1 MDDEVHAAFAEPPL
15 QGGMQLQ
22 FTLQEIIRRAV
33 GLDVQV
39 DVAAPRR
46 VVRARTEQADPG
58 IRSECADHFL
68 ADDGLLF
75 RGQAHTP
82 EYISA
87 AMRTG
92 SRNRSPRPGAARGG
106 GICETDAMAM
116 KKRITVGLVV
126 LAGVAALVWALRPQ
140 PVPVSLTTVEAGPFE
155 ETVREE
161 GRTRLHETYT
171 VSAPIAGYLHR
182 VALEEGDA
190 VALGDTLLRLEPLP
204 TPALDVRSREQAREN
219 LAAARARLQS
229 AEANL
234 ENLRAEA
241 RFAESEYRRHQELFD
256 RGAVSAT
263 EMERMETQRD
273 RARAAVRA
281 GESAVEV
288 ARSEVDGAR
297 VVLEIASGQMPESEA
312 DTLSVRSPA
321 AGMVLQRYR
330 CCEGTIGAGEP
341 VLVVGD
347 LDDLEVQVDLLSMD
361 AVRVAPGMRVRLTG
375 WGGDR
380 ELEASVRQVQPFGFT
395 RVSALGVDEQ
405 RVPVILDLDAVEARR
420 AGLAVGYRVEAEFVL
435 WEGDAVLQVPTSA
448 LFRDRGEWSVFV
460 VEDGRAEVRRVEV
473 GRRSGFTTRIL
484 QGLEAGE
491 RVVTRPGDR
500 VQAGTRVV
508 EN

>member
-1 MDDEVHAAFAEPPL
+1 ML
-15 QGGMQLQ
+15 
-22 FTLQEIIRRAV
+22 
-33 GLDVQV
+33 
-39 DVAAPRR
+39 
-46 VVRARTEQADPG
+46 
-58 IRSECADHFL
+58 
-68 ADDGLLF
+68 
-75 RGQAHTP
+75 
-82 EYISA
+82 
-87 AMRTG
+87 
-92 SRNRSPRPGAARGG
+92 
-106 GICETDAMAM
+106 M
-116 KKRITVGLVV
+116 KKRITIGLVV

-140 PVPVSLTTVEAGPFE
+140 PVPVSLSEVRAGAFE

-161 GRTRLHETYT
+161 GRTRLRDTYT

-190 VALGDTLLRLEPLP
+190 VALGDTLFRLEPLP
-204 TPALDVRSREQAREN
+204 TPALDARSREQAREN
-219 LAAARARLQS
+219 LAAARSRLQS

-263 EMERMETQRD
+263 EMERMETMRD
-273 RARAAVRA
+273 RARSAVRA

-288 ARSEVDGAR
+288 ARSEIESAR
-297 VVLEIASGQMPESEA
+297 VVLDIASGQMPESEA

-321 AGMVLQRYR
+321 EGVVLERYR

-361 AVRVAPGMRVRLTG
+361 AVRVVPGMRVRLTD
-375 WGGDR
+375 WGRDAK
-380 ELEASVRQVQPFGFT
+380 LDATVRRVQPFGFT
-395 RVSALGVDEQ
+395 KISALGVDEQ
-405 RVPVILDLDAVEARR
+405 RVPVILDLDAVEARL
-420 AGLAVGYRVEAEFVL
+420 AGLAVGYRVEAEFLL
-435 WEGDAVLQVPTSA
+435 WEGDDVLQVPTSA
-448 LFRDRGEWSVFV
+448 LFRDRGDWSVFV
-460 VEDGRAEVRRVEV
+460 VEDGRAEPRRVDV
-473 GRRSGFTTRIL
+473 GRRSGFTTQIL
-484 QGLEAGE
+484 EGLEAGE

>member
-1 MDDEVHAAFAEPPL
+1 ML
-15 QGGMQLQ
+15 
-22 FTLQEIIRRAV
+22 
-33 GLDVQV
+33 
-39 DVAAPRR
+39 
-46 VVRARTEQADPG
+46 
-58 IRSECADHFL
+58 
-68 ADDGLLF
+68 
-75 RGQAHTP
+75 
-82 EYISA
+82 
-87 AMRTG
+87 
-92 SRNRSPRPGAARGG
+92 
-106 GICETDAMAM
+106 M
-116 KKRITVGLVV
+116 KKRITIGLVV

-140 PVPVSLTTVEAGPFE
+140 PVPVSLSEVRAGAFE

-161 GRTRLHETYT
+161 GRTRLRETYT

-190 VALGDTLLRLEPLP
+190 VALGDTLFRLEPLP
-204 TPALDVRSREQAREN
+204 TPALDARSREQAREN
-219 LAAARARLQS
+219 LAAARSRLQS

-263 EMERMETQRD
+263 EMERMETMRD
-273 RARAAVRA
+273 RARSAVRA

-288 ARSEVDGAR
+288 ARSEIESAR
-297 VVLEIASGQMPESEA
+297 VVLDIASGQMPESEA

-321 AGMVLQRYR
+321 EGVVLERYR

-361 AVRVAPGMRVRLTG
+361 AVRVVPGMRVRLTD
-375 WGGDR
+375 WGRDAK
-380 ELEASVRQVQPFGFT
+380 LDATVRRVQPFGFT
-395 RVSALGVDEQ
+395 KISALGVDEQ
-405 RVPVILDLDAVEARR
+405 RVPVILDLDAVEARL
-420 AGLAVGYRVEAEFVL
+420 AGLAVGYRVEAEFLL
-435 WEGDAVLQVPTSA
+435 WEGDDVLQVPTSA

-460 VEDGRAEVRRVEV
+460 VEDGRAEPRRVEV
-473 GRRSGFTTRIL
+473 GRRSGFTTQIL
-484 QGLEAGE
+484 EGLEAGE

>member
-1 MDDEVHAAFAEPPL
+1 ML
-15 QGGMQLQ
+15 
-22 FTLQEIIRRAV
+22 
-33 GLDVQV
+33 
-39 DVAAPRR
+39 
-46 VVRARTEQADPG
+46 
-58 IRSECADHFL
+58 
-68 ADDGLLF
+68 
-75 RGQAHTP
+75 
-82 EYISA
+82 
-87 AMRTG
+87 
-92 SRNRSPRPGAARGG
+92 
-106 GICETDAMAM
+106 M
-116 KKRITVGLVV
+116 KKRITIGLVV

-140 PVPVSLTTVEAGPFE
+140 PVPVSLTEVQAGAFE

-161 GRTRLHETYT
+161 GRTRLRETYT

-190 VALGDTLLRLEPLP
+190 VALGDTLFRLEPLP
-204 TPALDVRSREQAREN
+204 TPALDARSREQAREN
-219 LAAARARLQS
+219 LAAARSRLQS

-263 EMERMETQRD
+263 ELERMVTMRD
-273 RARAAVRA
+273 RARSAVRA

-288 ARSEVDGAR
+288 ARSEIESAR
-297 VVLEIASGQMPESEA
+297 VVLDIASGQMPESEA

-321 AGMVLQRYR
+321 EGVVLERHR

-361 AVRVAPGMRVRLTG
+361 AVRVVPGMRVRLTD
-375 WGGDR
+375 WGRDTA
-380 ELEASVRQVQPFGFT
+380 LEASVRRVQPFGFT
-395 RVSALGVDEQ
+395 KISALGVDEQ
-405 RVPVILDLDAVEARR
+405 RVPVILDLDAVEARM
-420 AGLAVGYRVEAEFVL
+420 AGLAVGYRVEAEFLL
-435 WEGDAVLQVPTSA
+435 WEGDDVLQVPTSA

-460 VEDGRAEVRRVEV
+460 VADGRAEPRRVEL
-473 GRRSGFTTRIL
+473 GRRSGFTTQIL
-484 QGLEAGE
+484 AGLEAGE
-491 RVVTRPGDR
+491 WVVTRPGDR

>member
-1 MDDEVHAAFAEPPL
+1 ML
-15 QGGMQLQ
+15 
-22 FTLQEIIRRAV
+22 
-33 GLDVQV
+33 
-39 DVAAPRR
+39 
-46 VVRARTEQADPG
+46 
-58 IRSECADHFL
+58 
-68 ADDGLLF
+68 
-75 RGQAHTP
+75 
-82 EYISA
+82 
-87 AMRTG
+87 
-92 SRNRSPRPGAARGG
+92 
-106 GICETDAMAM
+106 M
-116 KKRITVGLVV
+116 KKRITIGLVV

-140 PVPVSLTTVEAGPFE
+140 PVPVSLSEVRAGAFE

-161 GRTRLHETYT
+161 GRTRLRDTYT

-190 VALGDTLLRLEPLP
+190 VALGDTLFRLEPLP
-204 TPALDVRSREQAREN
+204 TPALDARSREQAREN
-219 LAAARARLQS
+219 LAAARSRLQS

-263 EMERMETQRD
+263 EMERMETMRD
-273 RARAAVRA
+273 RARSAVRA

-288 ARSEVDGAR
+288 ARSEIESAR
-297 VVLEIASGQMPESEA
+297 VVLDIASGQMPESEA

-321 AGMVLQRYR
+321 EGVVLERYR

-361 AVRVAPGMRVRLTG
+361 AVRVVPGMRVRLTD
-375 WGGDR
+375 WGRDAK
-380 ELEASVRQVQPFGFT
+380 LDATVRRVQPFGFT
-395 RVSALGVDEQ
+395 KISALGVDEQ
-405 RVPVILDLDAVEARR
+405 RVPVILDLDAVEARL
-420 AGLAVGYRVEAEFVL
+420 AGLAVGYRVEAEFLL
-435 WEGDAVLQVPTSA
+435 WEGDDVLQVPTSA

-460 VEDGRAEVRRVEV
+460 VEDGRAEPRRVEV
-473 GRRSGFTTRIL
+473 GRRSGFTTQIL
-484 QGLEAGE
+484 EGLEGGE

>member
-1 MDDEVHAAFAEPPL
+1 ML
-15 QGGMQLQ
+15 
-22 FTLQEIIRRAV
+22 
-33 GLDVQV
+33 
-39 DVAAPRR
+39 
-46 VVRARTEQADPG
+46 
-58 IRSECADHFL
+58 
-68 ADDGLLF
+68 
-75 RGQAHTP
+75 
-82 EYISA
+82 
-87 AMRTG
+87 
-92 SRNRSPRPGAARGG
+92 
-106 GICETDAMAM
+106 M
-116 KKRITVGLVV
+116 KKRITIGLVV

-140 PVPVSLTTVEAGPFE
+140 PVPVSLSEVQSGAFE

-161 GRTRLHETYT
+161 GRTRLRDTYT

-190 VALGDTLLRLEPLP
+190 VALGDTLFRLEPLP
-204 TPALDVRSREQAREN
+204 TPALDARSREQAREN
-219 LAAARARLQS
+219 LAAARSRLQS

-263 EMERMETQRD
+263 EMERMETMRD
-273 RARAAVRA
+273 RARSAVRA

-288 ARSEVDGAR
+288 ARSEIESAR
-297 VVLEIASGQMPESEA
+297 VVLDIASGQMPESEA

-321 AGMVLQRYR
+321 EGVVLERYR

-341 VLVVGD
+341 VLVVGN

-361 AVRVAPGMRVRLTG
+361 AVRVVPGMRVRLTD
-375 WGGDR
+375 WGRDAK
-380 ELEASVRQVQPFGFT
+380 LEATVRRVQPFGFT
-395 RVSALGVDEQ
+395 RISALGVDEQ
-405 RVPVILDLDAVEARR
+405 RVPVILDLDAVEARM

-448 LFRDRGEWSVFV
+448 LFRDRGDWSVFV
-460 VEDGRAEVRRVEV
+460 VEEGRAEPRRVDV
-473 GRRSGFTTRIL
+473 GRRSGFTTQIL
-484 QGLEAGE
+484 EGLAEGE

>member
-1 MDDEVHAAFAEPPL
+1 
-15 QGGMQLQ
+15 
-22 FTLQEIIRRAV
+22 
-33 GLDVQV
+33 
-39 DVAAPRR
+39 
-46 VVRARTEQADPG
+46 
-58 IRSECADHFL
+58 
-68 ADDGLLF
+68 
-75 RGQAHTP
+75 
-82 EYISA
+82 
-87 AMRTG
+87 
-92 SRNRSPRPGAARGG
+92 
-106 GICETDAMAM
+106 MAM
-116 KKRITVGLVV
+116 KKRITIGLVV

-140 PVPVSLTTVEAGPFE
+140 PVPVSLSEVQSGAFE

-161 GRTRLHETYT
+161 GRTRLRDTYT

-190 VALGDTLLRLEPLP
+190 VALGDTLFRLEPLP
-204 TPALDVRSREQAREN
+204 TPALDARSREQAREN
-219 LAAARARLQS
+219 LAAARSRLQS

-263 EMERMETQRD
+263 EMERMETMRD
-273 RARAAVRA
+273 RARSAVRA

-288 ARSEVDGAR
+288 ARSEIESAR
-297 VVLEIASGQMPESEA
+297 VVLDIASGQMPESEA

-321 AGMVLQRYR
+321 EGVVLERYR

-361 AVRVAPGMRVRLTG
+361 AVRVVPGMRVRLTD
-375 WGGDR
+375 WGRDAK
-380 ELEASVRQVQPFGFT
+380 LDATVRRVQPFGFT
-395 RVSALGVDEQ
+395 KISALGVDEQ
-405 RVPVILDLDAVEARR
+405 RVPVILDLDAVEARL
-420 AGLAVGYRVEAEFVL
+420 AGLAVGYRVEAEFLL
-435 WEGDAVLQVPTSA
+435 WEGDDVLQVPTSA

-460 VEDGRAEVRRVEV
+460 VEDGRAEPRRVEV
-473 GRRSGFTTRIL
+473 GRRSGFTTQIL
-484 QGLEAGE
+484 EGLEGGE

>member
-1 MDDEVHAAFAEPPL
+1 
-15 QGGMQLQ
+15 
-22 FTLQEIIRRAV
+22 
-33 GLDVQV
+33 
-39 DVAAPRR
+39 
-46 VVRARTEQADPG
+46 
-58 IRSECADHFL
+58 
-68 ADDGLLF
+68 
-75 RGQAHTP
+75 
-82 EYISA
+82 
-87 AMRTG
+87 
-92 SRNRSPRPGAARGG
+92 
-106 GICETDAMAM
+106 MAM
-116 KKRITVGLVV
+116 KKRITIGLVV

-140 PVPVSLTTVEAGPFE
+140 PVPVSLTEVQAGAFE

-161 GRTRLHETYT
+161 GRTRLRETYT

-190 VALGDTLLRLEPLP
+190 VALGDTLFRLEPLP
-204 TPALDVRSREQAREN
+204 TPALDARSREQAREN
-219 LAAARARLQS
+219 LAAARSRLQS

-263 EMERMETQRD
+263 EMERMETMRD
-273 RARAAVRA
+273 RARSAVRA

-288 ARSEVDGAR
+288 ARSEIESAR
-297 VVLEIASGQMPESEA
+297 VVLDIASGQMPESEA

-321 AGMVLQRYR
+321 EGVVLERYR

-361 AVRVAPGMRVRLTG
+361 AVRVVPGMRVRLTD
-375 WGGDR
+375 WGRDA
-380 ELEASVRQVQPFGFT
+380 ELEASVRRVQPFGFT
-395 RVSALGVDEQ
+395 KISALGVDEQ
-405 RVPVILDLDAVEARR
+405 RVPVILDLDAVEARL
-420 AGLAVGYRVEAEFVL
+420 AGLAVGYRVEAEFLL
-435 WEGDAVLQVPTSA
+435 WEGDDVLQVPTSA
-448 LFRDRGEWSVFV
+448 LFRHRGEWSVFV
-460 VEDGRAEVRRVEV
+460 VEDGRAEPRRVEV
-473 GRRSGFTTRIL
+473 GRRSGFTTQIL
-484 QGLEAGE
+484 EGLEGGE

>member
-1 MDDEVHAAFAEPPL
+1 ML
-15 QGGMQLQ
+15 
-22 FTLQEIIRRAV
+22 
-33 GLDVQV
+33 
-39 DVAAPRR
+39 
-46 VVRARTEQADPG
+46 
-58 IRSECADHFL
+58 
-68 ADDGLLF
+68 
-75 RGQAHTP
+75 
-82 EYISA
+82 
-87 AMRTG
+87 
-92 SRNRSPRPGAARGG
+92 
-106 GICETDAMAM
+106 M
-116 KKRITVGLVV
+116 KKRITIGLVV

-140 PVPVSLTTVEAGPFE
+140 PVPVSLSEVRAGAFE

-161 GRTRLHETYT
+161 GRTRLRETYT

-190 VALGDTLLRLEPLP
+190 VALGDTLFRLEPLP
-204 TPALDVRSREQAREN
+204 TPALDARSREQAREN
-219 LAAARARLQS
+219 LAAARSRLQS

-263 EMERMETQRD
+263 EMERMETMRD
-273 RARAAVRA
+273 RARSAVRA

-288 ARSEVDGAR
+288 ARSEIESAR
-297 VVLEIASGQMPESEA
+297 VVLDIASGQMPESEA

-321 AGMVLQRYR
+321 EGVVLERYR

-361 AVRVAPGMRVRLTG
+361 AVRVVPGMRVRLTD
-375 WGGDR
+375 WGRDAK
-380 ELEASVRQVQPFGFT
+380 LDATVRRVQPFGFT
-395 RVSALGVDEQ
+395 KISALGVDEQ
-405 RVPVILDLDAVEARR
+405 RVPVILDLDAVEARL
-420 AGLAVGYRVEAEFVL
+420 AGLAVGYRVEAEFLL
-435 WEGDAVLQVPTSA
+435 WEGDDVLQVPTSA

-460 VEDGRAEVRRVEV
+460 VEDGRAEPRRVEV
-473 GRRSGFTTRIL
+473 GRRSGFTTQIL
-484 QGLEAGE
+484 EGLEGGE

>member
-1 MDDEVHAAFAEPPL
+1 
-15 QGGMQLQ
+15 
-22 FTLQEIIRRAV
+22 
-33 GLDVQV
+33 
-39 DVAAPRR
+39 
-46 VVRARTEQADPG
+46 
-58 IRSECADHFL
+58 
-68 ADDGLLF
+68 
-75 RGQAHTP
+75 
-82 EYISA
+82 
-87 AMRTG
+87 
-92 SRNRSPRPGAARGG
+92 
-106 GICETDAMAM
+106 MAM
-116 KKRITVGLVV
+116 KKRITIGLVV

-140 PVPVSLTTVEAGPFE
+140 PVPVSLSEVRAGAFE

-161 GRTRLHETYT
+161 GRTRLRETYT

-190 VALGDTLLRLEPLP
+190 VALGDTLFRLEPLP
-204 TPALDVRSREQAREN
+204 TPALDARSREQAREN
-219 LAAARARLQS
+219 LAAARSRLQS

-263 EMERMETQRD
+263 EMERMETMRD
-273 RARAAVRA
+273 RARSAVRA

-288 ARSEVDGAR
+288 ARSEIESAR
-297 VVLEIASGQMPESEA
+297 VVLDIASGQMPESEA

-321 AGMVLQRYR
+321 EGVVLERYR

-361 AVRVAPGMRVRLTG
+361 AVRVVPGMRVRLTD
-375 WGGDR
+375 WGRDAK
-380 ELEASVRQVQPFGFT
+380 LDATVRRVQPFGFT
-395 RVSALGVDEQ
+395 KISALGVDEQ
-405 RVPVILDLDAVEARR
+405 RVPVILDLDAVEARL
-420 AGLAVGYRVEAEFVL
+420 AGLAVGYRVEAEFLL
-435 WEGDAVLQVPTSA
+435 WEGDDVLQVPTSA

-460 VEDGRAEVRRVEV
+460 VEDGRAEPRRVEV
-473 GRRSGFTTRIL
+473 GRRSGFTTQIL
-484 QGLEAGE
+484 EGLEAGE

>member
-1 MDDEVHAAFAEPPL
+1 ML
-15 QGGMQLQ
+15 
-22 FTLQEIIRRAV
+22 
-33 GLDVQV
+33 
-39 DVAAPRR
+39 
-46 VVRARTEQADPG
+46 
-58 IRSECADHFL
+58 
-68 ADDGLLF
+68 
-75 RGQAHTP
+75 
-82 EYISA
+82 
-87 AMRTG
+87 
-92 SRNRSPRPGAARGG
+92 
-106 GICETDAMAM
+106 M
-116 KKRITVGLVV
+116 KKRITIGLVV

-140 PVPVSLTTVEAGPFE
+140 PVPVSLSEVQSGAFE

-161 GRTRLHETYT
+161 GRTRLRDTYT

-190 VALGDTLLRLEPLP
+190 VALGDTLFRLEPLP
-204 TPALDVRSREQAREN
+204 TPALDARSREQAREN
-219 LAAARARLQS
+219 LAAARSRLQS

-263 EMERMETQRD
+263 EMERMETMRD
-273 RARAAVRA
+273 RARSAVRA

-288 ARSEVDGAR
+288 ARSEIESAR
-297 VVLEIASGQMPESEA
+297 VVLDIASGQMPESEA

-321 AGMVLQRYR
+321 EGVVLERYR

-361 AVRVAPGMRVRLTG
+361 AVRVVPGMRVRLTD
-375 WGGDR
+375 WGRDAK
-380 ELEASVRQVQPFGFT
+380 LDATVRRVQPFGFT
-395 RVSALGVDEQ
+395 KISALGVDEQ
-405 RVPVILDLDAVEARR
+405 RVPVILDLDAVEARL
-420 AGLAVGYRVEAEFVL
+420 AGLAVGYRVEAEFLL
-435 WEGDAVLQVPTSA
+435 WEGDDVLQVPTST
-448 LFRDRGEWSVFV
+448 LFRDRGDWSVFV
-460 VEDGRAEVRRVEV
+460 VEDGRAEPRRVEV
-473 GRRSGFTTRIL
+473 GRRSGFTTQIL
-484 QGLEAGE
+484 EGLEAGE

>member
-1 MDDEVHAAFAEPPL
+1 ML
-15 QGGMQLQ
+15 
-22 FTLQEIIRRAV
+22 
-33 GLDVQV
+33 
-39 DVAAPRR
+39 
-46 VVRARTEQADPG
+46 
-58 IRSECADHFL
+58 
-68 ADDGLLF
+68 
-75 RGQAHTP
+75 
-82 EYISA
+82 
-87 AMRTG
+87 
-92 SRNRSPRPGAARGG
+92 
-106 GICETDAMAM
+106 M
-116 KKRITVGLVV
+116 KKRITIGLVV

-140 PVPVSLTTVEAGPFE
+140 PVPVSLSEVQSGAFE

-161 GRTRLHETYT
+161 GRTRLRETYT

-190 VALGDTLLRLEPLP
+190 VALGDTLFRLEPLP
-204 TPALDVRSREQAREN
+204 TPALDARSREQAREN
-219 LAAARARLQS
+219 LAAARSRLQS

-241 RFAESEYRRHQELFD
+241 RFADSEYRRHQELFD

-263 EMERMETQRD
+263 EMERMETMRD
-273 RARAAVRA
+273 RARSAVRA

-288 ARSEVDGAR
+288 ARSEIESAR
-297 VVLEIASGQMPESEA
+297 VVLDIASGQMPESEA

-321 AGMVLQRYR
+321 EGVVLERYR

-361 AVRVAPGMRVRLTG
+361 AVRVVPGMRVRLTD
-375 WGGDR
+375 WGRDAK
-380 ELEASVRQVQPFGFT
+380 LDATVRRVQPFGFT
-395 RVSALGVDEQ
+395 KISALGVDEQ
-405 RVPVILDLDAVEARR
+405 RVPVILDLDAVEARL
-420 AGLAVGYRVEAEFVL
+420 AGLAVGYRVEAEFLL
-435 WEGDAVLQVPTSA
+435 WEGDDVLQVPTSA

-460 VEDGRAEVRRVEV
+460 VEDGRAEPRRVEV
-473 GRRSGFTTRIL
+473 GRRSGFTTQIL
-484 QGLEAGE
+484 EGLAEGE

>member
-1 MDDEVHAAFAEPPL
+1 ML
-15 QGGMQLQ
+15 
-22 FTLQEIIRRAV
+22 
-33 GLDVQV
+33 
-39 DVAAPRR
+39 
-46 VVRARTEQADPG
+46 
-58 IRSECADHFL
+58 
-68 ADDGLLF
+68 
-75 RGQAHTP
+75 
-82 EYISA
+82 
-87 AMRTG
+87 
-92 SRNRSPRPGAARGG
+92 
-106 GICETDAMAM
+106 M
-116 KKRITVGLVV
+116 KKRITIGLVV

-140 PVPVSLTTVEAGPFE
+140 PVPVSLSEVRAGAFE

-161 GRTRLHETYT
+161 GRTRLRDTYT

-190 VALGDTLLRLEPLP
+190 VALGDTLFRLEPLP
-204 TPALDVRSREQAREN
+204 TPALDARSREQAREN
-219 LAAARARLQS
+219 LAAARSRLQS

-263 EMERMETQRD
+263 EMERMETMRD
-273 RARAAVRA
+273 RARSAVRA

-288 ARSEVDGAR
+288 ARSEIESAR
-297 VVLEIASGQMPESEA
+297 VVLDIASGQMPESEA

-321 AGMVLQRYR
+321 EGVVLERYR

-361 AVRVAPGMRVRLTG
+361 AVRVVPGMRVRLTD
-375 WGGDR
+375 WGRDAK
-380 ELEASVRQVQPFGFT
+380 LDATVRRVQPFGFT
-395 RVSALGVDEQ
+395 KISALGVDEQ
-405 RVPVILDLDAVEARR
+405 RVPVILDLDAVEARL
-420 AGLAVGYRVEAEFVL
+420 AGLAVGYRVEAEFLL
-435 WEGDAVLQVPTSA
+435 WEGDDVLQVPTST
-448 LFRDRGEWSVFV
+448 LFRDRGDWSVFV
-460 VEDGRAEVRRVEV
+460 VEDGRAEPRRVDV
-473 GRRSGFTTRIL
+473 GRRSGFTTQIL
-484 QGLEAGE
+484 EGLEAGE

>member
-1 MDDEVHAAFAEPPL
+1 
-15 QGGMQLQ
+15 
-22 FTLQEIIRRAV
+22 
-33 GLDVQV
+33 
-39 DVAAPRR
+39 
-46 VVRARTEQADPG
+46 
-58 IRSECADHFL
+58 
-68 ADDGLLF
+68 
-75 RGQAHTP
+75 
-82 EYISA
+82 
-87 AMRTG
+87 
-92 SRNRSPRPGAARGG
+92 
-106 GICETDAMAM
+106 M
-116 KKRITVGLVV
+116 KKRITIGLVV

-140 PVPVSLTTVEAGPFE
+140 PVPVSLSEVRAGAFE

-161 GRTRLHETYT
+161 GRTRLRETYT

-190 VALGDTLLRLEPLP
+190 VALGDTLFRLEPLP
-204 TPALDVRSREQAREN
+204 TPALDARSREQAREN
-219 LAAARARLQS
+219 LAAARSRLQS

-263 EMERMETQRD
+263 EMERMETMRD
-273 RARAAVRA
+273 RARSAVRA

-288 ARSEVDGAR
+288 ARSEIESAR
-297 VVLEIASGQMPESEA
+297 VVLDIASGQMPESEA

-321 AGMVLQRYR
+321 EGVVLERYR

-361 AVRVAPGMRVRLTG
+361 AVRVVPGMRVRLTD
-375 WGGDR
+375 WGRDAK
-380 ELEASVRQVQPFGFT
+380 LDATVRRVQPFGFT
-395 RVSALGVDEQ
+395 KISALGVDEQ
-405 RVPVILDLDAVEARR
+405 RVPVILDLDAVEARL
-420 AGLAVGYRVEAEFVL
+420 AGLAVGYRVEAEFLL
-435 WEGDAVLQVPTSA
+435 WEGDDVLQVPTSA

-460 VEDGRAEVRRVEV
+460 VEDGRAEPRRVEV
-473 GRRSGFTTRIL
+473 GRRSGFTTQIL
-484 QGLEAGE
+484 EGLEGGE

>member
-1 MDDEVHAAFAEPPL
+1 ML
-15 QGGMQLQ
+15 
-22 FTLQEIIRRAV
+22 
-33 GLDVQV
+33 
-39 DVAAPRR
+39 
-46 VVRARTEQADPG
+46 
-58 IRSECADHFL
+58 
-68 ADDGLLF
+68 
-75 RGQAHTP
+75 
-82 EYISA
+82 
-87 AMRTG
+87 
-92 SRNRSPRPGAARGG
+92 
-106 GICETDAMAM
+106 M
-116 KKRITVGLVV
+116 KKRITIGLVV

-140 PVPVSLTTVEAGPFE
+140 PVPVSLSEVRAGAFE

-161 GRTRLHETYT
+161 GRTRLRDTYT

-190 VALGDTLLRLEPLP
+190 VALGDTLFRLEPLP
-204 TPALDVRSREQAREN
+204 TPALDARSREQAREN
-219 LAAARARLQS
+219 LAAARSRLQS

-263 EMERMETQRD
+263 EMERMETMRD
-273 RARAAVRA
+273 RARSAVRA

-288 ARSEVDGAR
+288 ARSEIESAR
-297 VVLEIASGQMPESEA
+297 VVLDIASGQMPESEA

-321 AGMVLQRYR
+321 EGVVLERYR

-361 AVRVAPGMRVRLTG
+361 AVRVVTGMRVRLTD
-375 WGGDR
+375 WGRDTK
-380 ELEASVRQVQPFGFT
+380 LDATVRRVQPFGFT
-395 RVSALGVDEQ
+395 KISALGVDEQ
-405 RVPVILDLDAVEARR
+405 RVPVILDLDAVEARL
-420 AGLAVGYRVEAEFVL
+420 AGLAVGYRVEAEFLL
-435 WEGDAVLQVPTSA
+435 WEGDDVLQVPTSA
-448 LFRDRGEWSVFV
+448 LFRDRGDWSVFV
-460 VEDGRAEVRRVEV
+460 VEDGRAEPRRVEV
-473 GRRSGFTTRIL
+473 GRRSGFTTQIL
-484 QGLEAGE
+484 EGLEAGE

>member
-1 MDDEVHAAFAEPPL
+1 ML
-15 QGGMQLQ
+15 
-22 FTLQEIIRRAV
+22 
-33 GLDVQV
+33 
-39 DVAAPRR
+39 
-46 VVRARTEQADPG
+46 
-58 IRSECADHFL
+58 
-68 ADDGLLF
+68 
-75 RGQAHTP
+75 
-82 EYISA
+82 
-87 AMRTG
+87 
-92 SRNRSPRPGAARGG
+92 
-106 GICETDAMAM
+106 M
-116 KKRITVGLVV
+116 KKRITIGLVV

-140 PVPVSLTTVEAGPFE
+140 PVPVSLTEVQAGAFE

-161 GRTRLHETYT
+161 GRTRLRETYT

-190 VALGDTLLRLEPLP
+190 VALGDTLFRLEPLP
-204 TPALDVRSREQAREN
+204 TPALDARSREQAREN
-219 LAAARARLQS
+219 LAAARSRLQS

-263 EMERMETQRD
+263 ELERMETMRD
-273 RARAAVRA
+273 RARSAVRA

-288 ARSEVDGAR
+288 ARSEIESAR
-297 VVLEIASGQMPESEA
+297 VVLDIASGQMPESEA

-321 AGMVLQRYR
+321 EGVVLERYR

-361 AVRVAPGMRVRLTG
+361 AVRVVPGMRVRLTD
-375 WGGDR
+375 WGRDT
-380 ELEASVRQVQPFGFT
+380 ELEATVRRVQPFGFT
-395 RVSALGVDEQ
+395 KISALGVDEQ
-405 RVPVILDLDAVEARR
+405 RVPVILDLDAVEARM
-420 AGLAVGYRVEAEFVL
+420 AGLAVGYRVEAEFLL
-435 WEGDAVLQVPTSA
+435 WEGDDVLQVPTSA

-460 VEDGRAEVRRVEV
+460 VADGRAEPRRVEL
-473 GRRSGFTTRIL
+473 GRRSGFTTQIL
-484 QGLEAGE
+484 AGLEAGE